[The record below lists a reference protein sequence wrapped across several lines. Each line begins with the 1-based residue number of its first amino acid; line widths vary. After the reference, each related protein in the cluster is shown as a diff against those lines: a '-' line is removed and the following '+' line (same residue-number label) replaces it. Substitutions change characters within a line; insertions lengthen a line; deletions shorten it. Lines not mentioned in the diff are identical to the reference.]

1 MVTGKATLAHK
12 SHGIQMGKRLKMIL
26 ACIAAHAVVV
36 MPATE
41 ILAQSAFVPLSN
53 GVEDVF
59 QHNMNR
65 PGNGCHT
72 SFRPLLRRD
81 VVDAYR
87 FAAGDTSDGDEP
99 GPEYGR
105 AYDSLLRIPV
115 RTDRRFNN
123 TLLGRKLFSEHL
135 LSVEKEDVRLFLD
148 PMVDFSAGKDRDD
161 ARDFFTNSRG
171 VWVNGSIGRRFG
183 FNATFSENLS
193 RFPTYLDSSV
203 TRLRV
208 VPGQGRVK
216 TTSDG
221 NYDYAFVT
229 GTINYQL
236 NRHFTFEFGQDRHFI
251 GDGYRSLLLSDN
263 AFHYP
268 YIKVISDFWKIRYV
282 YMLTELRDLERQDY
296 TDEAPFLR
304 KYTTMHYLDINIGK
318 HASVGIF
325 EAVVWH
331 GDSLTGARGIELGY
345 LNPFIFLR
353 PLEFSIGS
361 PDNVLLGLN
370 AKVMLSSH
378 HTLYAQLML
387 DEFLLDNVRAGT
399 GWWANKQGLQAGFK
413 FFDLL
418 GIRNLYLQGEVNYVR
433 PFTYQ
438 HRDRLGG
445 YSHYRAPLAHPLG
458 ANFTEFTGILNY
470 RLNRWQLDAK
480 ASYAIAGFDTAGLN
494 FGQNVLLTYLDRVSE
509 YGNRTGQGLKTRILW
524 ADVTISWMINPLY
537 RMQVFANSSLRRLQ
551 QPGKSENTLL
561 IQAGL
566 RTRLFNRYY
575 DF

>member
-1 MVTGKATLAHK
+1 
-12 SHGIQMGKRLKMIL
+12 LK
-26 ACIAAHAVVV
+26 
-36 MPATE
+36 
-41 ILAQSAFVPLSN
+41 
-53 GVEDVF
+53 VEE
-59 QHNMNR
+59 
-65 PGNGCHT
+65 G
-72 SFRPLLRRD
+72 
-81 VVDAYR
+81 
-87 FAAGDTSDGDEP
+87 
-99 GPEYGR
+99 
-105 AYDSLLRIPV
+105 
-115 RTDRRFNN
+115 
-123 TLLGRKLFSEHL
+123 
-135 LSVEKEDVRLFLD
+135 DVRLYLD
-148 PMVDFSAGKDRDD
+148 PMVDFSAGQDREN
-161 ARDFFTNSRG
+161 AINYFNNSRG
-171 VWVNGSIGRRFG
+171 VWVNGSIGKRFG

-193 RFPTYLDSSV
+193 RFPAYLDSSV
-203 TRLRV
+203 TRLKI

-216 TTSDG
+216 TTGEG

-282 YMLTELRDLERQDY
+282 YLLTELRDLERQDY

-304 KYTTMHYLDINIGK
+304 KYTTMHYLDLNIGK

-331 GDSLTGARGIELGY
+331 GDSITGARGIELGY

-370 AKVMLSSH
+370 AKVMLSNNY
-378 HTLYAQLML
+378 TLYAQLML
-387 DEFLLDNVRAGT
+387 DEFLLDNVRAGN
-399 GWWANKQGLQAGFK
+399 GWWANKQGIQAGFK
-413 FFDLL
+413 CFDLL
-418 GIRNLYLQGEVNYVR
+418 GIKRLYLQGELNYVR
-433 PFTYQ
+433 PYTYQ

-458 ANFTEFTGILNY
+458 ANFTEFTGIANY
-470 RLNRWQLDAK
+470 RWKRWQVDTRVN
-480 ASYAIAGFDTAGLN
+480 YAIAGFDTAGRN

-509 YGNRTGQGLKTRILW
+509 YGNRTGQGLKTRIYW
-524 ADVTISWMINPLY
+524 AELCISWMINPLY
-537 RMQVFANSSLRRLQ
+537 RMQVFGNVSMRRLEQ
-551 QPGKSENTLL
+551 SGVSDNTVLV
-561 IQAGL
+561 QGGL

>member
-1 MVTGKATLAHK
+1 MCVEKPVSGNLCI
-12 SHGIQMGKRLKMIL
+12 SMRLKNTLLNAATFAVCIL
-26 ACIAAHAVVV
+26 IYG
-36 MPATE
+36 T
-41 ILAQSAFVPLSN
+41 IRAQSAFIPLSN
-53 GVEDVF
+53 SMEDVF
-59 QHNMNR
+59 KYNLNR
-65 PGNGCHT
+65 PGNGQHT

-81 VVDAYR
+81 VVDAER
-87 FAAGDTSDGDEP
+87 FAAGDSLLRGEP
-99 GPEYGR
+99 GQEYGR
-105 AYDSLLRIPV
+105 AYDSLLAMPV
-115 RTDRRFNN
+115 RADHRFNA

-135 LSVEKEDVRLFLD
+135 LQVEEGDVRLYLD
-148 PMVDFSAGKDRDD
+148 PMVEFSAGQDRGNEVNY
-161 ARDFFTNSRG
+161 FNNSRG
-171 VWVNGSIGRRFG
+171 VWVNGSIGKKFG

-193 RFPTYLDSSV
+193 RFPTYIDSSV
-203 TRLRV
+203 TRLKI

-216 TTSDG
+216 TTGEG

-282 YMLTELRDLERQDY
+282 YLLTELRDLERQDY

-304 KYTTMHYLDINIGK
+304 KYTTMHYLDLNIGK

-331 GDSLTGARGIELGY
+331 GDSITGARGIELGY

-370 AKVMLSSH
+370 AKVMLSGNY
-378 HTLYAQLML
+378 TLYAQLML
-387 DEFLLDNVRAGT
+387 DEFLLDNVRAGN
-399 GWWANKQGLQAGFK
+399 GWWANKQGIQAGFK
-413 FFDLL
+413 CFDLL
-418 GIRNLYLQGEVNYVR
+418 GIKRLYLQGELNYVR
-433 PFTYQ
+433 PYTYQ

-458 ANFTEFTGILNY
+458 ANFTEFTGIANY
-470 RLNRWQLDAK
+470 RWKRWQVDARVN
-480 ASYAIAGFDTAGLN
+480 YAIAGFDTAGRN

-509 YGNRTGQGLKTRILW
+509 YGNRTGQGLKTRIYW
-524 ADVTISWMINPLY
+524 AEVCISWMINPLY
-537 RMQVFANSSLRRLQ
+537 RMQAFANVSMRRLE
-551 QPGKSENTLL
+551 QPGVSDNTVL
-561 IQAGL
+561 IQGGL